1 LSTYNTIVLSLKKDT
16 ERRKSVGAILYHLGL
31 GFKYFDAITP
41 EELSY
46 YDKDIYFKDLD
57 YNPKVN
63 REAVMA
69 TFLSHLNILKTI
81 FNSKTNT
88 LLLEDD
94 LIPVRD
100 YDFEKVDFDS
110 FGVKQLMSEVSCCC
124 QFYNWKEAGEIF
136 WHLSSIYPTQAFD
149 WELHK
154 LRDKFNIVTVDEPVF
169 KQSTKFISNI
179 APNGY

>member
-1 LSTYNTIVLSLKKDT
+1 MSTYNVVVLSLLTDT
-16 ERRKSVGAILYHLGL
+16 HRRKKTNAILYNLGL

-41 EELSY
+41 DNLSY

-57 YNPKVN
+57 NHPKVN

-69 TFLSHLNILKTI
+69 TFLSHLNILKNI

-94 LIPVRD
+94 LIPAR
-100 YDFEKVDFDS
+100 DFDFNNIDFDT

-136 WHLSSIYPTQAFD
+136 WYLKSIYPTQAFD

-154 LRDKFNIVTVDEPVF
+154 LRDKFNITTVDDPVF
-169 KQSTKFISNI
+169 RQSSEFVSNI
-179 APNGY
+179 APHGY

>member
-1 LSTYNTIVLSLKKDT
+1 LSTYKVLVLSLEKDK
-16 ERRKSVGAILYHLGL
+16 ERRKQTNAILFNLGL

-41 EELSY
+41 DKLSY
-46 YDKDIYFKDLD
+46 YQKEIYFKDLD
-57 YNPKVN
+57 HNPKVD

-69 TFLSHLNILKTI
+69 TFISHLEILKII
-81 FNSKTNT
+81 FKSKTNT

-94 LIPVRD
+94 LIPARD
-100 YDFEKVDFDS
+100 FDFKNVDFDT

-136 WHLSSIYPTQAFD
+136 WHLTSIFPTQAFD

-154 LRDKFNIVTVDEPVF
+154 LRSKFNIQTVDKPIF
-169 KQSTKFISNI
+169 TQSTQFVSNI